1 MERQCLLKLGGGGN
15 FSKWNEEQVSKTTQ
29 KFVVQSLKSYPTL
42 CEPMNCSTLGF
53 PFIHYLLEFAQIHIH
68 CDSDA
73 ISNSPLIL
81 ELMVSS
87 DFK

>member
-1 MERQCLLKLGGGGN
+1 MLLLSVAESCPAVGHA
-15 FSKWNEEQVSKTTQ
+15 
-29 KFVVQSLKSYPTL
+29 
-42 CEPMNCSTLGF
+42 MDCSTPGSSVL
-53 PFIHYLLEFAQIHIH
+53 HYLLEFAQIHIH